1 MAGSDTHGATI
12 EKNIGPGEDVL
23 DRISVGEQSESKP
36 VKYFAIVENKTCI
49 KEIFYKIEVPFVLFY
64 EVECWKGQTLKACL
78 FALKY
83 IGFFL
88 FFFKLLKIKIKG
100 EFPKMRIK

>member
-12 EKNIGPGEDVL
+12 EKNIGPYEDVF

-36 VKYFAIVENKTCI
+36 VKYFAIVEHKTSI

-64 EVECWKGQTLKACL
+64 EVECSKGKTLKACL
-78 FALKY
+78 CKGILFVIIWAFSLKTEPALV
-83 IGFFL
+83 
-88 FFFKLLKIKIKG
+88 
-100 EFPKMRIK
+100 